1 MYTFYLPL
9 TLLGSDFFS
18 RPRKDWHIYQIMTTL
33 IFQSE
38 ILYSEL
44 ALLGSDFFSRPPKYW
59 HIYQIMTTLIFQS
72 EILHSEPTNVVRF

>member
-1 MYTFYLPL
+1 MPL

-18 RPRKDWHIYQIMTTL
+18 RPPKDWHIYQIMTTL

-44 ALLGSDFFSRPPKYW
+44 TLLGSDIFSRPRKDW